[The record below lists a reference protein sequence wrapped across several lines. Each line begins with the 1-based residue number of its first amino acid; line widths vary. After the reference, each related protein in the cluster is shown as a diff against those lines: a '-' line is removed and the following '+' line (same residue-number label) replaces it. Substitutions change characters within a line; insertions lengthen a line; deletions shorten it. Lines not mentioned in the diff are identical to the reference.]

1 VGDDYMSL
9 AARVFS
15 LYEQRRFDEAL
26 RVAGDVRTRFP
37 ARADRAYY
45 WTACLRC
52 LSGDPDSGLRSLEE
66 GLRAGLW
73 FAPDLL
79 RSDDDLATLRGRS
92 EFESVIEEC
101 DRRWRVAKASS
112 RLELQVFPP
121 SGSPRGVLI
130 ALHGSNWR
138 AEETVPTWEAAVG
151 VGMLLAVPQSSQ
163 VAGMNGYDWSDRAIT
178 EHDLGEVYRRL
189 RSQGAR
195 DERPIVLGGFSQGA
209 GVAVT
214 LAIDGTGFPV
224 HGFVAVAPAFSGI
237 GRPQPDAS
245 EAARRG
251 VRGVLIVGEHDPYR
265 AEGEEVQR
273 GLAAD
278 GVVCELVVEPGIAH
292 VIPPGFE
299 SRLEAAL
306 DVILRGGRGARR
318 SDVVS

>member
-1 VGDDYMSL
+1 MSL

-26 RVAGDVRTRFP
+26 RVADDVRTRFSD
-37 ARADRAYY
+37 RADRAYY

-52 LSGDPDSGLRSLEE
+52 LSGDPDAGLRSLQD
-66 GLRAGLW
+66 GLRAGFW

-79 RSDDDLATLRGRS
+79 RSDDDLAALRGRS
-92 EFESVIEEC
+92 DFQSVVEEC
-101 DRRWRVAKASS
+101 DRRWRLAQATS
-112 RLELQVFPP
+112 RLELQVFRP
-121 SGSPRGVLI
+121 SGSRRGVLI

-138 AEETVPTWEAAVG
+138 AEETAPTWEAAAG

-163 VAGMNGYDWSDRAIT
+163 VAGMSGYDWSDRAIT
-178 EHDLGEVYRRL
+178 ERDLGEVYRRL
-189 RSQGAR
+189 RSGR
-195 DERPIVLGGFSQGA
+195 DVDEMPIVLGGFSQGA
-209 GVAVT
+209 GVALT

-237 GRPQPDAS
+237 GHPQTDAS

-265 AEGEEVQR
+265 PEGEEVQR
-273 GLAAD
+273 GLSAR
-278 GVVCELVVEPGIAH
+278 GVVCDLVVEPGIAH
-292 VIPPGFE
+292 IIPPRFE

-306 DVILRGGRGARR
+306 DVILRDRPGAKP
-318 SDVVS
+318 SNVVS

>member
-1 VGDDYMSL
+1 VGDDYLSL

-15 LYEQRRFDEAL
+15 LYEERRFDEAL
-26 RVAGDVRTRFP
+26 SVADDVRTRFP
-37 ARADRAYY
+37 DRADRAYY

-52 LSGDPDSGLRSLEE
+52 LSGDSDAGLRSLQD

-79 RSDDDLATLRGRS
+79 RSDGDLATLRGRS
-92 EFESVIEEC
+92 DFQLVVEES
-101 DRRWRVAKASS
+101 DRRWRHAQATS

-121 SGSPRGVLI
+121 SGLPRGVFI

-138 AEETVPTWEAAVG
+138 AEETAPTWEAAVG

-163 VAGMNGYDWSDRAIT
+163 VAGVNGYDWSDRDIT

-189 RSQGAR
+189 RSHGAR
-195 DERPIVLGGFSQGA
+195 DGMPIVLGGFSQGA

-237 GRPQPDAS
+237 GRPQADPS

-251 VRGVLIVGEHDPYR
+251 VRGVMFVGEHDPYR
-265 AEGEEVQR
+265 PEGEEVQR
-273 GLAAD
+273 GLAAS
-278 GVVCELVVEPGIAH
+278 GVRCDLVVEPGIGH

-299 SRLEAAL
+299 SRLETGV
-306 DVILRGGRGARR
+306 DIILRDGPRAKP
-318 SDVVS
+318 SDVAL